1 MKIAHISAPYPDYV
15 SSFYHK
21 QPELI
26 TQSYAQQKSQLDH
39 DGFSWSDCWSNA
51 LTPLGYEVLEI
62 YLNVEPLQRQWAKEN
77 NLSDALSISLEEIL
91 IKQLKLFK
99 PDIVWFVNH
108 NENLLKEI
116 SQTIPSIKLILG
128 WCGSAIPRTK
138 VWQYMNLILSCAPE
152 SVEKFRGL
160 GLKSQ
165 HFNHAFDLRINSR
178 LQLPAKFI
186 EVCFIGQIIRANQFH
201 LHRDKILEE
210 LISHSDLRI
219 FSNSYNQSIKQNIK
233 SLLKITAYESVKK
246 LSQLDIF
253 QGIFK
258 KLTDFPSKP
267 VMPVNY
273 KLKPFVSPALF
284 GLEMYQTLLNSKI
297 VLNIHA
303 DSSPTHASNMRLFET
318 TGVGACLL
326 TDWKPNLPKLFE
338 PDREVVTYRSV
349 EECIEKVNWLL
360 ENPKQIEL
368 IAIAGQE
375 RTIKDHSFGQ
385 RAIQLDQII
394 RKELA

>member
-21 QPELI
+21 HPELI
-26 TQSYAQQKSQLDH
+26 TQSYTQQKYQLDH
-39 DGFSWSDCWSNA
+39 DGFSWSDCWSNV

-62 YLNVEPLQRQWAKEN
+62 
-77 NLSDALSISLEEIL
+77 
-91 IKQLKLFK
+91 
-99 PDIVWFVNH
+99 
-108 NENLLKEI
+108 EI

-128 WCGSAIPRTK
+128 WCGSAIPHTK

-160 GLKSQ
+160 DLKSQ
-165 HFNHAFDLRINSR
+165 HFNHAFDPRINSR
-178 LQLPAKFI
+178 LQLPNKLI

-210 LISHSDLRI
+210 LISHCDLRI
-219 FSNSYNQSIKQNIK
+219 LSNSYNQSITQNIK

-246 LSQLDIF
+246 LSQLNIF
-253 QGIFK
+253 PGSLK
-258 KLTDFPSKP
+258 KLTDLPSRP
-267 VMPVNY
+267 VMPVNS

-349 EECIEKVNWLL
+349 EECLEKVNWLL
-360 ENPKQIEL
+360 ENPKEIEL

-375 RTIKDHSFGQ
+375 RTIKDHCFEQ

>member
-1 MKIAHISAPYPDYV
+1 LP
-15 SSFYHK
+15 
-21 QPELI
+21 
-26 TQSYAQQKSQLDH
+26 
-39 DGFSWSDCWSNA
+39 N
-51 LTPLGYEVLEI
+51 
-62 YLNVEPLQRQWAKEN
+62 
-77 NLSDALSISLEEIL
+77 
-91 IKQLKLFK
+91 KL
-99 PDIVWFVNH
+99 
-108 NENLLKEI
+108 
-116 SQTIPSIKLILG
+116 
-128 WCGSAIPRTK
+128 
-138 VWQYMNLILSCAPE
+138 
-152 SVEKFRGL
+152 
-160 GLKSQ
+160 
-165 HFNHAFDLRINSR
+165 
-178 LQLPAKFI
+178 I

-210 LISHSDLRI
+210 LISHCDLRI
-219 FSNSYNQSIKQNIK
+219 LSNSYNQSITQNIK

-246 LSQLDIF
+246 LSQLNIF
-253 QGIFK
+253 PGSLK
-258 KLTDFPSKP
+258 KLTDLPSRP
-267 VMPVNY
+267 VMPVNS

-338 PDREVVTYRSV
+338 PDREVVTDRSV
-349 EECIEKVNWLL
+349 EECLEKVNWLL
-360 ENPKQIEL
+360 ENPKEIEL

-375 RTIKDHSFGQ
+375 RTIKDHCFEQ